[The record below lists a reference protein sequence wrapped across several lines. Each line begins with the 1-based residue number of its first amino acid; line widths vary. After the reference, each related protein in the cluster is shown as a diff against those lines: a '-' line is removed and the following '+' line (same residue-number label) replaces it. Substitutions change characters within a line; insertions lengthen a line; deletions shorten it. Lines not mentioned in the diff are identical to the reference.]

1 MRNAQ
6 KPDHASLNILLTR
19 LKEGRYVIPD
29 FQREFEWQA
38 RDIRD
43 LIASIFRDYYIGSLL
58 LWKGTPENF
67 EALSCEPVYGH
78 AGTQGR
84 EYIVLDGQQRLTAIY
99 YAFVAPSQPLPRRS
113 SRAFFYVRVDRFMLE
128 DGEDA
133 FDYQWEGRSWS
144 LIAGSPEE
152 QYRRHIFPMSIIGE
166 GGWALPTWAQGY
178 TKYWRDEHARATDA
192 GDDLAIGEAA
202 RIIDMTSEFGRHL
215 QEITEQYQ
223 ISYVE
228 LDRALEIDR
237 ICDIFTQIN
246 SRGVRLDVFDLL
258 NALLKKKD
266 VHLKAMWRETQ
277 EKLDVTAAEKMNVYV
292 LQVMSI
298 LHQTYCSPKYLY
310 LMLPGVTKPARRG
323 DHRAEV
329 LVPDGAAFIQDWNRA
344 VTALR
349 RALDL
354 LKHPQEYGVSKWTYL
369 PYKTILPVFAALQV
383 RIGALPPEE
392 QLTAQRKFRQ
402 WYWASVFTNQYSA
415 SSESTSARDFG
426 AVLDWIGD
434 DAIVPA
440 AILDFRHGFR
450 NLPLEGE
457 TKQGTSRYNGVFN
470 LFILNG
476 ARDWMSGKVPPVE
489 DVQDHHIIPRS
500 WGASRVGDRINSI
513 LNRCPLTAETN
524 RDAIG
529 DRLPNRYLPELIA
542 HNGEAEV
549 RAMLETHLITPAAL
563 AILLRDSFGPE
574 DFESF
579 IAERKQSILHA
590 IEARLIAERIEVPP
604 QFKLVD
610 EEIEKAELDLRALIS
625 ARLANDAQ
633 MVPHPIREKVEG
645 RLASA
650 AKSPTFDADTYRALV
665 RWLEYADLREL
676 QAIITNAAL
685 WSRFTPPFAGK
696 PELDVKFGQLAG
708 LRNAIRHSRHV
719 DPVVEMEGRA
729 AIHWFRHLL
738 AT

>member
-6 KPDHASLNILLTR
+6 KPDHASLNILLAR

-67 EALSCEPVYGH
+67 DALSCEPIYGH
-78 AGTQGR
+78 AGIQGR
-84 EYIVLDGQQRLTAIY
+84 EYIVLDGQQRLTAIH
-99 YAFVAPSQPLPRRS
+99 YAFIAPPQPLPRRS
-113 SRAFFYVRVDRFMLE
+113 SRAFFFVRVDRFMK
-128 DGEDA
+128 DDAEDA
-133 FDYQWEGRSWS
+133 FDYQWEGRAWS
-144 LIAGSPEE
+144 SIADVPEE
-152 QYRRHIFPMSIIGE
+152 QYRRHIFPMAIVGE

-178 TKYWRDEHARATDA
+178 AKYWQDERERAIAANET
-192 GDDLAIGEAA
+192 EAA
-202 RIIDMTSEFGRHL
+202 ADAARMADMASDFGRHL

-246 SRGVRLDVFDLL
+246 SRGIRLDVFDLL

-266 VHLKAMWRETQ
+266 VHLKAMWREAQT
-277 EKLDVTAAEKMNVYV
+277 KLDTSAAEKMNVYV
-292 LQVMSI
+292 LQIMSI
-298 LHQTYCSPKYLY
+298 LYQTYCSPKYLY

-329 LVPDGAAFIQDWNRA
+329 LVPDGGAFIRDWDRA
-344 VTALR
+344 VSALR

-354 LKHPQEYGVSKWTYL
+354 LRHPQEYGVSKWSYL

-383 RIGALPPEE
+383 RIADLPPEA
-392 QLTAQRKFRQ
+392 QLSAQRKFRQ

-434 DAIVPA
+434 DAIPPA
-440 AILDFRHGFR
+440 AILDFRNGFR
-450 NLPLEGE
+450 NLALENE

-476 ARDWMSGKVPPVE
+476 ARDWMSGKVPPIE

-500 WGASRVGDRINSI
+500 WGAPKVGDRINTI

-524 RDAIG
+524 RDVIG
-529 DRLPNRYLPELIA
+529 DRLPNRYLPEMIA
-542 HNGEAEV
+542 RNGEAEV
-549 RAMLETHLITPAAL
+549 RAMLETHLVTPAAL
-563 AILLRDSFGPE
+563 AILLRDPFGPE
-574 DFESF
+574 DFEAF

-590 IEARLIAERIEVPP
+590 IEARLITERVEVPP
-604 QFKLVD
+604 QFRLVD
-610 EEIEKAELDLRALIS
+610 AEIERIELDLRALIS
-625 ARLANDAQ
+625 ERLESDVQ
-633 MVPHPIREKVEG
+633 LVPYPIREKVAL

-650 AKSPTFDADTYRALV
+650 AKSPTFDAVSYAALGK
-665 RWLEYADLREL
+665 WLEYADLREL
-676 QAIITNAAL
+676 QAIIANSGL
-685 WSRFTPPFAGK
+685 WPRFTPPFAGK
-696 PELDVKFGQLAG
+696 PEIDVKFGQLAA
-708 LRNAIRHSRHV
+708 LRNGIRHSRHV
-719 DPVVEMEGRA
+719 DPVIEMEGRA
-729 AIHWFRHLL
+729 AIHWFGHLL